1 MYHLDDDYFTRFN
14 QPSSSTVQF
23 PSESLRYGGSG
34 SATTTTF
41 GAENDQQSTRFRS
54 QSADNRRAAFQSKP
68 RTISEDHIHEPW
80 NQGPLRAAEVH
91 FPSQQRRPASTTPW
105 THSEY
110 HSAHN
115 LSVPSSFSEH
125 LRERSPASG
134 SALLDLLSRYPS
146 AQNSVQNSSAVQAYI
161 DRIHSDRPPPTRT
174 YTYHSSESNFPLIEY
189 SVRQEAPNGFKTT
202 TSVYQNVVPNGNG
215 YPTHQRVQTTFTSNG
230 PVTSAFHREYQNST
244 PHQYQHSNSLGGPPP
259 PLPRESSLQQQQQQA
274 HPFENRSELHR
285 HPPPSSSSS
294 HQFYNNGVPA
304 PASSASSGGFRQP
317 VFHDTD
323 QLDLIAQRLLDENMS
338 RSTSEWSKSFEQ
350 LQNRFQNLEGE
361 DLLTPSA
368 FTSSGSMTLP
378 RRGTQ
383 LPISKSSSNYEVN
396 SSLLGRAVERAR
408 AAEAPE
414 PRRSGAL
421 DNFWSQTIS
430 SRPSSPTIQRIP
442 TSLTAA
448 ERLQMLQEPID
459 TEKRYPQRIGSGQGV
474 AARKAELMREPP
486 VEYNEK
492 PRTPLNPAFPSNSF
506 LVPNFNELDSAVN
519 ELSRTVRGT
528 TFGATGYN
536 SKPGTPTPNDT
547 LSRRLGG
554 CGRFPTGDH
563 AFSPPPLEH
572 SKSPSSSLHRKL
584 HSPSPT
590 DEVSESSS
598 VYQIPTG
605 LPHPKPKHN
614 VKEQLYLAGIQTP
627 GYQISRTMYRNGPN
641 FPVPSTGSVAS
652 RITEFE
658 KRPGT
663 PVVQLST
670 TTVKYNENVP
680 VAVTPKAVPQTNGN
694 MSPRSAVFR
703 AKPVIHVDM
712 GSTYHQS
719 SPAPPI
725 RHIQVHTQVGQ
736 VQQPLHQNQNQIYQ
750 NVNHQTFQ
758 QPNHYRPH
766 QQLPIKQHDT
776 ATHSIF
782 DFKSNTVPM

>member
-1 MYHLDDDYFTRFN
+1 MYHLDDDYFARLN
-14 QPSSSTVQF
+14 QPSSSSVQF

-34 SATTTTF
+34 PSTTTTTF
-41 GAENDQQSTRFRS
+41 GVENDPQTTRFRS
-54 QSADNRRAAFQSKP
+54 QSADNRRSAFQSQP

-80 NQGPLRAAEVH
+80 NQGPLRASEVN

-110 HSAHN
+110 HSGHN
-115 LSVPSSFSEH
+115 LSVPSSFTEH

-146 AQNSVQNSSAVQAYI
+146 AQHSVQNSPAVQAYI
-161 DRIHSDRPPPTRT
+161 DRIHSDRTPPTRT
-174 YTYHSSESNFPLIEY
+174 YTYQSSESGFPLIEY
-189 SVRQEAPNGFKTT
+189 SVRQEAPNGVRTT

-230 PVTSAFHREYQNST
+230 PVTSTFQREYHNST
-244 PHQYQHSNSLGGPPP
+244 PHQYQHTSSLGGPPP
-259 PLPRESSLQQQQQQA
+259 PLPRESSLQQQPQQA
-274 HPFENRSELHR
+274 HPFENRSELLHR
-285 HPPPSSSSS
+285 HQPPPSSSSS
-294 HQFYNNGVPA
+294 HQFYNNGGVPV
-304 PASSASSGGFRQP
+304 SSASSGGFRQP

-323 QLDLIAQRLLDENMS
+323 QLDIIAQRLLDDNMS

-350 LQNRFQNLEGE
+350 LQNRFQTLEGD
-361 DLLTPSA
+361 DLMGSSA
-368 FTSSGSMTLP
+368 FTTSGSMTLP

-383 LPISKSSSNYEVN
+383 LPISKSSSNYEMN
-396 SSLLGRAVERAR
+396 SSLLGRAVERK

-459 TEKRYPQRIGSGQGV
+459 TEKRFSQRFGSGQGV
-474 AARKAELMREPP
+474 AARKAELMREPA

-506 LVPNFNELDSAVN
+506 LVPSFNDLDNAVN
-519 ELSRTVRGT
+519 ELSRTVRGNG
-528 TFGATGYN
+528 F
-536 SKPGTPTPNDT
+536 SGTSYGTSTPNDT
-547 LSRRLGG
+547 LNRRLGG

-563 AFSPPPLEH
+563 AFSPPPLES
-572 SKSPSSSLHRKL
+572 SKSPLHRKL

-627 GYQISRTMYRNGPN
+627 GYQVSRTMYRNGPN

-670 TTVKYNENVP
+670 TTVKYHENVP
-680 VAVTPKAVPQTNGN
+680 VTPKAAQQTNGN

-712 GSTYHQS
+712 GSTYHQPS
-719 SPAPPI
+719 PPAPPI
-725 RHIQVHTQVGQ
+725 RHIQVHTAQSPVQ
-736 VQQPLHQNQNQIYQ
+736 PAQQNHQFELNHHQNYQQPTQ
-750 NVNHQTFQ
+750 
-758 QPNHYRPH
+758 YRQH

-782 DFKSNTVPM
+782 DFKSNLSDDVASLSTN